1 MNAKPPEPATPVEV
15 PVSMYASDAMAAIAG
30 KLLAAEVGRVGLRNL
45 APGDVEFAVVTA
57 GEVYA
62 RTIMFEVIA
71 SDDDNAPEAEEE
83 AAPCAP

>member
-15 PVSMYASDAMAAIAG
+15 SVSMYASDAMAAIAG

-62 RTIMFEVIA
+62 RTIMLEVIA
-71 SDDDNAPEAEEE
+71 SDDDAPEAEEE